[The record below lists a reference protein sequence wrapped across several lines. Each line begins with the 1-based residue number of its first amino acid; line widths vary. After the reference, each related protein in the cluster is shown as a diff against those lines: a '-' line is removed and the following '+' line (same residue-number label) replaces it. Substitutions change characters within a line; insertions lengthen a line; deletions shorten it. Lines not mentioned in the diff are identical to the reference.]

1 MAKKKTKKPVIRD
14 LVFTRENYLIFLG
27 GVLLIILG
35 YILMAAGD
43 TYSTLSITIAPLILV
58 ISYLVV
64 IPLAIVY
71 RKGDS
76 ESRSG

>member
-1 MAKKKTKKPVIRD
+1 MAKKKTKKPVFRD

-27 GVLLIILG
+27 GVILIILG

-43 TYSTLSITIAPLILV
+43 TYSTLSITIAPLMLV

-71 RKGDS
+71 RSKS
-76 ESRSG
+76 TEQKR